1 MRGVLGDILRHG
13 AETNAPA
20 RTDTAMAQIIV
31 RLKDREMQRLPV
43 VRVATRIGRDATNHV
58 VIDNDGV
65 SRHHA
70 TLRYDT
76 TERAFVIEDAQSA
89 NGIVVRGRRTPDAR
103 LRDGDEVQIGKFTL
117 VFLADGGIAP
127 EALVPEDVPEAPLG
141 RGAMRNPLPT
151 TAVRSA
157 RPRVASSPAIH
168 AVAPAATRSSPPAPA
183 IASVRPAPAVVS
195 YPPVATAPREEGDGD
210 QTRRLRRVTVLLT
223 VLIGL
228 LGIVIGLLV
237 GRR

>member
-1 MRGVLGDILRHG
+1 
-13 AETNAPA
+13 
-20 RTDTAMAQIIV
+20 MAQIIV

-76 TERAFVIEDAQSA
+76 AERAFVIEDAQSA

-117 VFLADGGIAP
+117 V
-127 EALVPEDVPEAPLG
+127 
-141 RGAMRNPLPT
+141 T
-151 TAVRSA
+151 TRFASPFARATCSRS
-157 RPRVASSPAIH
+157 RASTS
-168 AVAPAATRSSPPAPA
+168 
-183 IASVRPAPAVVS
+183 
-195 YPPVATAPREEGDGD
+195 APRA
-210 QTRRLRRVTVLLT
+210 R
-223 VLIGL
+223 
-228 LGIVIGLLV
+228 
-237 GRR
+237 